1 MTFRQSRT
9 IPFDQGSGPT
19 LICTFCI
26 NSLSFPLFPLATF
39 SRFLG
44 VHLFPFPRFALQR
57 VFCAKITAER
67 MSKATGV
74 GVGQRAPDFMLR
86 DGADQDWK
94 LSDQRGK
101 VVVLL
106 FYPGDET
113 PICTRQMCSVR
124 DRWDDYSATGEE
136 VVGIS
141 TDSVES
147 HKKFAEHHDLPLR
160 LLSDAG
166 GDVAR
171 MYGAQSLIPGKVA
184 RSVFVIDANGVIR
197 YRDVRPLGL
206 FRPKDEDVIRAIRE
220 AQKAVGSRQ

>member
-1 MTFRQSRT
+1 MLFTRLNCRRV
-9 IPFDQGSGPT
+9 
-19 LICTFCI
+19 
-26 NSLSFPLFPLATF
+26 PLW
-39 SRFLG
+39 
-44 VHLFPFPRFALQR
+44 ALQR
-57 VFCAKITAER
+57 RGDEGDLERGELRKMRASLCGCPYTARLSVCKNVFCSKRTAEQ
-67 MSKATGV
+67 MSKTSNAE
-74 GVGQRAPDFMLR
+74 VGQRAPDFRLR
-86 DGADQDWK
+86 DGSDQEWA
-94 LSDQRGK
+94 LAQQRGK

-113 PICTRQMCSVR
+113 PICTRQLCSLR
-124 DRWDDYSATGEE
+124 DRWDDYSVTGAE

-147 HKKFAEHHDLPLR
+147 HKRFAEHHDLPLR

-184 RSVFVIDANGVIR
+184 RSVFVIDAEGIVR

-220 AQKAVGSRQ
+220 AHSEAVGSRL